1 MFEMTKTK
9 YVVSG
14 GIAFSEKKDLEVL
27 KKFAAKG
34 WIVKRYKR
42 MGYELEK
49 QSPELV
55 DYSIDVL
62 NLIGNRMIDRGL

>member
-14 GIAFSEKKDLEVL
+14 GIAFSEKQDLQVL
-27 KKFAAKG
+27 KKFAAEG

-42 MGYELEK
+42 FGYELEK
-49 QSPELV
+49 GHT
-55 DYSIDVL
+55 
-62 NLIGNRMIDRGL
+62 GNH